1 MCSVG
6 LIYLGYDKPRERGVG
21 LVSVKQRLRHLAGV
35 AAVSVE
41 ARVIR
46 YIVFEGGMEA
56 CSAAFGVCS
65 ARDDCA
71 GTAYERVWKDR
82 QGADPLP
89 RTWFR

>member
-1 MCSVG
+1 
-6 LIYLGYDKPRERGVG
+6 
-21 LVSVKQRLRHLAGV
+21 
-35 AAVSVE
+35 
-41 ARVIR
+41 
-46 YIVFEGGMEA
+46 MEA

-89 RTWFR
+89 RTSFR